1 MKKILALAIL
11 IPTLTLGGCATQFG
25 QRISS
30 FVSAVETVGTAT
42 VSPESIYIARNA
54 FDTVEV
60 SATNYLTL
68 KKCPTNAPFCRDTVA
83 TAKLIPAIR
92 SGRVARNNATQ
103 FLKDHPNQ
111 LGSQGLYD
119 ALASSTDTI
128 KKILAQ
134 YNIGG

>member
-1 MKKILALAIL
+1 MKKLLIIVLAL
-11 IPTLTLGGCATQFG
+11 TLSGCAGTRLG
-25 QRISS
+25 S
-30 FVSAVETVGTAT
+30 FIATVESAATGT
-42 VSPESIYIARNA
+42 VSPQAIYIARNA

-68 KKCPTNAPFCRDTVA
+68 KKCPTNAPFCRDPVA

-111 LGSQGLYD
+111 LGTQGLYD
-119 ALASSTDTI
+119 ALTSSTDTI
-128 KKILAQ
+128 KQILAQ

>member
-1 MKKILALAIL
+1 MKKLLIIALAL
-11 IPTLTLGGCATQFG
+11 TLSGCAGTRLGAF
-25 QRISS
+25 IAT
-30 FVSAVETVGTAT
+30 VESAATGT
-42 VSPESIYIARNA
+42 VSPEAIYIARNA

-68 KKCPTNAPFCRDTVA
+68 KKCPTNAPFCRDPVA

-111 LGSQGLYD
+111 LGTQGLYD
-119 ALASSTDTI
+119 ALTSSTDTI
-128 KKILAQ
+128 KQILAQ